1 MQFIE
6 AIINFGMLFGS
17 YNKAIN
23 KTEREKHYNMAKEAS
38 NAINAN
44 Q

>member
-1 MQFIE
+1 MKFIE
-6 AIINFGMLFGS
+6 AVINFGMLFGS

-23 KTEREKHYNMAKEAS
+23 KTEREEHYDIAKEAS
-38 NAINAN
+38 NSINAN